1 MLPNFVVIG
10 AMKAGTTSLYRYL
23 RAHPQA
29 FMPEAKGLNIVA
41 DRHWGRG
48 LGRYEAQFAGAGGP
62 VAVGEAWPIHAMYP
76 AFAGVADSIA
86 EVLPQVRLGLRRPP
100 PDRAHALPLPSPGR
114 AETRA
119 RPDRALPD
127 HLRATWQPAA
137 TPCRIEPRLLPP
149 TLDCEFYRTAEKRK
163 RRLLAEAVLRVPGSR
178 ALRRASRRPSP
189 PPPSRA
195 RRLGYQLGDG

>member
-62 VAVGEAWPIHAMYP
+62 VAV
-76 AFAGVADSIA
+76 
-86 EVLPQVRLGLRRPP
+86 
-100 PDRAHALPLPSPGR
+100 
-114 AETRA
+114 
-119 RPDRALPD
+119 
-127 HLRATWQPAA
+127 
-137 TPCRIEPRLLPP
+137 
-149 TLDCEFYRTAEKRK
+149 
-163 RRLLAEAVLRVPGSR
+163 RVPGSR

-189 PPPSRA
+189 PPASRA
-195 RRLGYQLGDG
+195 RRLGYRLGDG